1 MFCIVGERFSHFVQ
15 SLVSPSFI
23 LTCTLPKETSSSS
36 SGSILLAAASDPVSG
51 NHHEGGSVA
60 KSLGLVSGA
69 SGFEFSG
76 FY

>member
-36 SGSILLAAASDPVSG
+36 SGSILLASTSDPISG
-51 NHHEGGSVA
+51 NHHEGGSGT
-60 KSLGLVSGA
+60 KSPSLVNLVSDV
-69 SGFEFSG
+69 SDFH
-76 FY
+76 